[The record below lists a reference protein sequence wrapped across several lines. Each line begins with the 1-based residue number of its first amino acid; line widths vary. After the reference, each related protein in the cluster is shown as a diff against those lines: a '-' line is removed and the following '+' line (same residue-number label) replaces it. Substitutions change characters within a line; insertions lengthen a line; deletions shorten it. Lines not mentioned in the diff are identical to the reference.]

1 MADACEKKEEYTHI
15 HAPCD
20 ISLPDSHPHPYP
32 CIFCSAF
39 L

>member
-1 MADACEKKEEYTHI
+1 MADACENKEEYT

-20 ISLPDSHPHPYP
+20 ISLSDPHPYP

-39 L
+39 S